1 MNRRLW
7 VWGPAVLVMGAIFY
21 ASSIPDLSE
30 IPGGVSD
37 KTAHFAAYALLG
49 AMVFRALST
58 ARVSFATLGAAV
70 SALLISSFYGVT
82 DEFHQHFVHGRMPDV
97 NDWIAD
103 SLGAAAAVLLCWLV
117 AHLVRRL
124 RVQRGEV

>member
-7 VWGPAVLVMGAIFY
+7 IWGPAVLVMGAIFY

-37 KTAHFAAYALLG
+37 KVAHFTAYAALG
-49 AMVFRALST
+49 VVMFRAFAR
-58 ARVSFATLGAAV
+58 ARVSLATPRAASLAV
-70 SALLISSFYGVT
+70 VIASFYGAT
-82 DEFHQHFVHGRMPDV
+82 DEGHQHFVHGRTPDV

-103 SLGAAAAVLLCWLV
+103 SLGAAAAVFVCWLV
-117 AHLVRRL
+117 AHLVQRY